1 MSSAPDPRRRVAAA
15 ALLEIL
21 AWLVP
26 AAAFLW
32 IYTGRLGATS
42 AAVLPHL
49 RVVFA
54 LAVVTVLIRWMVH
67 AWCGRKAAAAGGA
80 LVTGT
85 VLCALWLYYAT
96 AVVGFDAWGYLVSWA
111 LISTYVYQA
120 AYMVDVFG
128 PGVYVIAALVLGV
141 FLAVVAGIHALYR
154 RGDWLPWASGHLHL
168 LVTATVALA
177 ASVLLAAF
185 LWRYIDFPPT
195 REGEPL
201 ALSLWPDSLTR
212 KFQTNLMR
220 QGGQLVEKERVAR
233 SAYAHVQ
240 PRLGSNVI
248 LIVSDALRARNMQ
261 VYGYE
266 RPTTPFL
273 SEVVASGS
281 AVRLRR
287 AQSVCSESAC
297 GLMGIGSSR
306 YIHQFVDNPLTLPEV
321 LRLHGY
327 EAHMVLS
334 GDHTNFYGLR
344 TMYGQV
350 DSYFDGTMSP
360 RGYANDDAL
369 AVDAL
374 RRLKTRSPQGNF
386 IQVHLM
392 ASHLLGRRTPPAR
405 FGEEQ
410 TYLQLVGGKI
420 PSEQERRRFTN
431 FYDSGVL
438 RADQTI
444 RELLDV
450 LRSKGL
456 MDDALVVVTADHGE
470 FIGERGLYAH
480 NKSVFGEVL
489 DIPLLLIASGKA
501 GSLQIDE
508 NRLASQ
514 VDIAPT
520 VLSQLGLPIPPTWSG
535 IPLQSRVAT
544 GERQVHFQQN
554 AEFGLVERKQD
565 GRTWKYWLDAWSGQE
580 FAFDLD
586 NDPLETTNRA
596 AEIDPADRKRWR
608 MALMLLEVSAREFVG
623 SR

>member
-1 MSSAPDPRRRVAAA
+1 MPRTPDPRRRVAAA
-15 ALLEIL
+15 LLEAL

-49 RVVFA
+49 GVVLA
-54 LAVVTVLIRWMVH
+54 LAAVTGLIRWMVRSR
-67 AWCGRKAAAAGGA
+67 WGRKAAAAGGA

-85 VLCALWLYYAT
+85 VLCALWLYYAI
-96 AVVGFDAWGYLVSWA
+96 AVVGFEAWGYLVSWA

-128 PGVYVIAALVLGV
+128 PGVYVIAGLVLGL
-141 FLAVVAGIHALYR
+141 FLAGVAGIHALYR
-154 RGDWLPWASGHLHL
+154 RGDWLPSASGHP
-168 LVTATVALA
+168 LVTATAVAAGL
-177 ASVLLAAF
+177 LLAIF
-185 LWRYIDFPPT
+185 FWRYIHFPPT
-195 REGEPL
+195 HEGEPL
-201 ALSLWPDSLTR
+201 ALSFWPNSLAR
-212 KFQTNLMR
+212 KFQTHLR
-220 QGGQLVEKERVAR
+220 QGGELVEKERAAR
-233 SAYAHVQ
+233 KGYADVQ
-240 PRLGSNVI
+240 PRPGSNVI

-273 SEVVASGS
+273 SQMVATGS
-281 AVRLRR
+281 AVPVRR
-287 AQSVCSESAC
+287 AQGVCSESAC
-297 GLMGIGSSR
+297 GLLGIGSSR
-306 YIHQFVDNPLTLPEV
+306 YVHQFVDKPLTLPEV

-344 TMYGQV
+344 AMYGDV

-360 RGYANDDAL
+360 RGYANEDAL
-369 AVDAL
+369 VVDAL
-374 RRLKTRSPQGNF
+374 RRLKTRSAQGNF

-392 ASHLLGRRTPPAR
+392 SSHLLGRRTPPDR

-410 TYLQLVGGKI
+410 NYFQVIGGKVL
-420 PSEQERRRFTN
+420 SEQERRRFVN

-456 MDDALVVVTADHGE
+456 MEDALVVVTADHGE

-489 DIPLLLIASGKA
+489 DIPLVLFASGKA
-501 GSLQIDE
+501 APLQIDE
-508 NRLASQ
+508 RRLASQ

-520 VLSQLGLPIPPTWSG
+520 VLSQLGLPIPATWSG
-535 IPLQSRVAT
+535 MPLQSRVAT
-544 GERQVHFQQN
+544 SERQVYFQQN
-554 AEFGLVERKQD
+554 AEFGLVERRLD
-565 GRTWKYWLDAWSGQE
+565 GRTWKYWVDAWSGRE

-586 NDPLETTNRA
+586 SDPLETRNRA
-596 AEIDPADRKRWR
+596 VEIDPADRKRWR
-608 MALMLLEVSAREFVG
+608 MALMPLEVNAREFVS